1 MSDRPVPH
9 PIAFRAV
16 MIGLGFV
23 QTVNGLWALF
33 APRSFYE
40 DFPPGRGGWVSAL
53 PAYNEHL
60 LRDVGGLFLATGV
73 LLLIAAWRLDR
84 PLVGVSLVAW
94 LLFAVPHTV
103 YHLFNLAPYGTAD
116 AVGNVISLGLTVVL
130 PGALLVLLA
139 RPAAGPQAARGSAPA
154 NGGAR
159 IRGVERSSNPF
170 VRYVFRESRK
180 RFGKVPVPVA
190 VTAHHPQLLVGY
202 GMLELATERSHRM
215 DERLKQLAELKAA
228 QLAGCEW
235 CLDFGSALVRA
246 KGITDEEMRA
256 LVDYA
261 DSDVL
266 GPDDKLVLDYA
277 SGMSRT
283 PVEVSDE
290 LFERLRARFDEAQLV
305 ELTSVIALEN
315 YRARFNW
322 ALGIQGEGYSEGAYC
337 VAPQRSQAVDSA
349 HAS

>member
-23 QTVNGLWALF
+23 QTVNGFWALF

-40 DFPPGRGGWVSAL
+40 DFPPGRGGWVSGL

-73 LLLIAAWRLDR
+73 LLLVAAVWLERR
-84 PLVGVSLVAW
+84 LVGVSLVAW
-94 LLFAVPHTV
+94 LLFAVPHAV
-103 YHLFNLAPYGTAD
+103 YHVFNLEPYGTGD
-116 AVGNVISLGLTVVL
+116 AVGNVIALSLTVVL
-130 PGALLVLLA
+130 PAALLVLLA
-139 RPAAGPQAARGSAPA
+139 RPAAGPRAARGSAPG

-170 VRYVFRESRK
+170 VRYAFRESRK

-190 VTAHHPQLLVGY
+190 VTAHHPPLLAGY
-202 GMLELATERSHRM
+202 GMFEMATERSHRV
-215 DERLKQLAELKAA
+215 DERLKELAELKAA

-235 CLDFGSALVRA
+235 CLDFGSALVRS

-277 SGMSRT
+277 AGMSRT

-322 ALGIQGEGYSEGAYC
+322 ALGIQEEGFSEGAYC
-337 VAPQRSQAVDSA
+337 VAPQRSQAMGSA
-349 HAS
+349 HAR